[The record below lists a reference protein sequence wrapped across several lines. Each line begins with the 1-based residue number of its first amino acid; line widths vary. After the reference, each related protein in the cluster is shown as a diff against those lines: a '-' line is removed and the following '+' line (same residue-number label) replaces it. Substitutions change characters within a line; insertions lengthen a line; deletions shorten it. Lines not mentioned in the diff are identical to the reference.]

1 MPAPTS
7 ARAAIAHLLPESRVG
22 RVSGVRPLSLGLSG
36 VDVYAVSSER
46 GELVLR
52 VSPDRGDGSH
62 WHQQLTI
69 LRRAAERGVAPA
81 VVHVDASARAIVS
94 IHVPGLPL
102 VAALLNPSQR
112 DAALASVVTQLRAL
126 HAIDASGVAERDPVA
141 LGRSLYAAQKA
152 RPGFPGWAQSLEP
165 NFDEIGAM
173 LARDGRRV
181 VSHND
186 LNPGNVVWDGTRAW
200 LIDWEA
206 AGLSHPFYDLAALA
220 MFIRLD
226 DATAHALLEQQE
238 QEAPGDDARATFAT
252 LRRLAALLCG
262 LVFGST
268 VPDLSVLP
276 SSPPPTLA
284 EFYAQLRAG
293 AVDLADPRGRGAFA
307 LALLRTG
314 AGA

>member
-1 MPAPTS
+1 
-7 ARAAIAHLLPESRVG
+7 
-22 RVSGVRPLSLGLSG
+22 
-36 VDVYAVSSER
+36 VYAVSSER

-52 VSPDRGDGSH
+52 VSPDRGDDSH

-69 LRRAAERGVAPA
+69 LRRAAERGVAPPI
-81 VVHVDASARAIVS
+81 VHIDESARAIVS
-94 IHVPGLPL
+94 IHVPGKPL
-102 VAALLNPSQR
+102 TAALLNPAQR
-112 DAALASVVTQLRAL
+112 DTALASVVTQLRTL
-126 HAIDASGVAERDPVA
+126 HSVDAGGIVERDPVA
-141 LGRSLYAAQKA
+141 YARSLYAAQRA
-152 RPGFPGWAQSLEP
+152 RTGFPGWAGSLEP
-165 NFDEIGAM
+165 RFDEIGAM
-173 LARDGRRV
+173 LARDRRRV

-186 LNPGNVVWDGTRAW
+186 LNPGNVVWDGARAW

-226 DATAHALLEQQE
+226 DATAYTLLEQHE
-238 QEAPGDDARATFAT
+238 QEAPGDEARATFAA
-252 LRRLAALLCG
+252 LRRIAALLCG

-276 SSPPPTLA
+276 SSPPTLA

-307 LALLRTG
+307 LALLREG
-314 AGA
+314 AAGSSPRPGW